1 MGNKKRTKRSQ
12 DNEKTKK
19 VKNVKDNNKK
29 EKNTKKKRKHP
40 KLMLA
45 LKITI
50 ALIIIGLIVAAGVV
64 AGVFFGVFG
73 DNLKITAAD
82 LNIKTENSVLI
93 DLNGNQVATLNGEEN
108 REVILLSEMGEYL
121 PKAFVAIEDKRF
133 YEHRGV
139 DIQRTLGAVL
149 KFASGNSSYGG
160 STITQQLIKNATG
173 DNDRSWKRK
182 VREIAKAFQI
192 ENEMSKNQILE
203 SYLNTIPL
211 GGGGKNVYGVKI
223 AANYYFDKQ
232 PAELSLAQSA
242 YIAGINHSPNLYN
255 PFKETPN
262 TEKIN
267 KRTKTVLEEMK
278 EQGKIEKEQ
287 YDAAI
292 AEVDAGLAFK
302 EGTITSNNSLTQTE
316 EEAVKQV
323 IAQYAEEHDLKRD
336 IAEQQIKSGGY
347 KIYITENKNLQTIVD
362 DAYTNNTSWMTTK
375 TVTKK
380 DENGNNY
387 KKTIQIQSAMV
398 VIDHKT
404 GYVVASRGVLG
415 QKTPWGKNRATI
427 AEHQPG
433 SSIKPLAVIAPSLEE
448 NVITAGTVVDDT
460 PVRYGTYAPHN
471 DTGGYY
477 GLMNIRYI
485 LRVSRNI
492 PEVKMIQKLT
502 PTKAVKYLSSFGL
515 SSLDKRDET
524 LSLALGGV
532 TNGVSPLDMAAGY
545 ATIANDGG
553 YIEPTFYIKV
563 EDANGKIIME
573 KKQETHRVISEQ
585 NAWIVQSL
593 LTEPTGT
600 GLTGT
605 EGATGTRARI
615 SGMQTCGKT
624 GTTNNK
630 TTTWF
635 CGFTPYYAASMYF
648 SYDKVDGE
656 YSSGIPSSSTVSGRW
671 GSIMTNIHK
680 GLAPA
685 QFDKP
690 SGIVT
695 ARICRDSGLLA
706 TENCEHD
713 QRGSRVYTEYF
724 VKGTAPTQ
732 SCDTHVKVRTCKE
745 TGKLANEFCKEV
757 EERVFITRPNSE
769 SDTSWQSAS
778 DAGFMAPTGNCDVH
792 IKKADTEKPVIT
804 VKDVKDTIE
813 VKQGDKFTMP
823 QVSAKDNED
832 GDVSKNIKMEIK
844 KDGKVVD
851 KIDTSKKGTYTIT
864 YTVEDSA
871 KNVATKTITVKV
883 IDKNDEPQGGNTTN
897 TITNTVN

>member
-323 IAQYAEEHDLKRD
+323 IAQYAKEHDLKWW
-336 IAEQQIKSGGY
+336 
-347 KIYITENKNLQTIVD
+347 L
-362 DAYTNNTSWMTTK
+362 
-375 TVTKK
+375 
-380 DENGNNY
+380 
-387 KKTIQIQSAMV
+387 
-398 VIDHKT
+398 
-404 GYVVASRGVLG
+404 
-415 QKTPWGKNRATI
+415 
-427 AEHQPG
+427 
-433 SSIKPLAVIAPSLEE
+433 
-448 NVITAGTVVDDT
+448 
-460 PVRYGTYAPHN
+460 
-471 DTGGYY
+471 
-477 GLMNIRYI
+477 
-485 LRVSRNI
+485 
-492 PEVKMIQKLT
+492 
-502 PTKAVKYLSSFGL
+502 
-515 SSLDKRDET
+515 
-524 LSLALGGV
+524 
-532 TNGVSPLDMAAGY
+532 
-545 ATIANDGG
+545 
-553 YIEPTFYIKV
+553 
-563 EDANGKIIME
+563 
-573 KKQETHRVISEQ
+573 
-585 NAWIVQSL
+585 
-593 LTEPTGT
+593 
-600 GLTGT
+600 
-605 EGATGTRARI
+605 
-615 SGMQTCGKT
+615 
-624 GTTNNK
+624 
-630 TTTWF
+630 
-635 CGFTPYYAASMYF
+635 
-648 SYDKVDGE
+648 
-656 YSSGIPSSSTVSGRW
+656 
-671 GSIMTNIHK
+671 
-680 GLAPA
+680 
-685 QFDKP
+685 
-690 SGIVT
+690 
-695 ARICRDSGLLA
+695 
-706 TENCEHD
+706 
-713 QRGSRVYTEYF
+713 
-724 VKGTAPTQ
+724 
-732 SCDTHVKVRTCKE
+732 
-745 TGKLANEFCKEV
+745 
-757 EERVFITRPNSE
+757 
-769 SDTSWQSAS
+769 
-778 DAGFMAPTGNCDVH
+778 
-792 IKKADTEKPVIT
+792 
-804 VKDVKDTIE
+804 
-813 VKQGDKFTMP
+813 
-823 QVSAKDNED
+823 
-832 GDVSKNIKMEIK
+832 
-844 KDGKVVD
+844 
-851 KIDTSKKGTYTIT
+851 
-864 YTVEDSA
+864 
-871 KNVATKTITVKV
+871 
-883 IDKNDEPQGGNTTN
+883 
-897 TITNTVN
+897 